1 MKIDNNARIPTPP
14 PASAQADQASKAKK
28 ASKAYTK
35 PAAVPAAVASTD
47 RVEVSD
53 KGRAM
58 QVATEAL
65 KKTPQI
71 RADKVAELKARITD
85 GTYRVPGADIAERML
100 EDDLLG

>member
-1 MKIDNNARIPTPP
+1 
-14 PASAQADQASKAKK
+14 
-28 ASKAYTK
+28 
-35 PAAVPAAVASTD
+35 
-47 RVEVSD
+47 
-53 KGRAM
+53 M